1 MIAKIV
7 ASLIAVL
14 GTSSHAIEMVNKPYK
29 KPAPPV
35 LMLPIGNVQP
45 APTVAIATAST
56 AAAAAAAAVSTPGVE
71 TFHKKW
77 IVNAADSSTRK
88 TLDQWAKDANWDLVW
103 NAANDVIL
111 EANAEFSGDFP
122 TAVTKLLDAISGADV
137 KLVGTIYTD
146 NNVLVVTEVG
156 KRKQ

>member
-1 MIAKIV
+1 MIAKIL
-7 ASLIAVL
+7 AGLIAVL
-14 GTSSHAIEMVNKPYK
+14 GTSSYAIEIVNKPYK

-35 LMLPIGNVQP
+35 LTLPIGNFQP
-45 APTVAIATAST
+45 AAPVAIAVAST
-56 AAAAAAAAVSTPGVE
+56 AAVSTHAAE
-71 TFHKKW
+71 AFQKKW
-77 IVNAADSSTRK
+77 IVNASDSSTRK

-122 TAVTKLLDAISGADV
+122 TAVTKLLDAISGAEV

>member
-1 MIAKIV
+1 MIAKILV
-7 ASLIAVL
+7 GVSVL
-14 GTSSHAIEMVNKPYK
+14 LGSSSYAIEVVNKPYK

-35 LMLPIGNVQP
+35 LSLPIGNVQI
-45 APTVAIATAST
+45 APSTVAST
-56 AAAAAAAAVSTPGVE
+56 ESANPAAIAAVQ
-71 TFHKKW
+71 KKW

-103 NAANDVIL
+103 NASNDVIL
-111 EANAEFSGDFP
+111 EANAEFTGDFT